1 MKRISVVRLV
11 LGLGVCF
18 LTFGGLSAQS
28 TKDMLADFID
38 ENANTYETVAQEIWS
53 WQKWAIWK
61 MNRVRC
67 CKACFVLLAST

>member
-28 TKDMLADFID
+28 TKDMLAGFID
-38 ENANTYETVAQEIWS
+38 ENANTYETVAQEIWE
-53 WQKWAIWK
+53 
-61 MNRVRC
+61 
-67 CKACFVLLAST
+67 LAEVGYMENESSEMLQGLRKFQCSC